1 MRTLF
6 TSSRSA
12 GLRWLAVLL
21 LLCVATPSVQDLIAD
36 VTNWAD
42 GDCCSDECEE
52 SGAPCTQQ
60 CMHCVCGPR
69 LVAVA
74 AQSLIV
80 LAPPLDVSAST
91 TSRLELQ
98 LSGHRDP
105 PFRPPVS

>member
-1 MRTLF
+1 MRALLTALKS
-6 TSSRSA
+6 T
-12 GLRWLAVLL
+12 GLRWLTVL
-21 LLCVATPSVQDLIAD
+21 LLCVAAPSVQDIIAD
-36 VTNWAD
+36 VANWAD

-69 LVAVA
+69 VVA
-74 AQSLIV
+74 ATSQSFIV
-80 LAPPLDVSAST
+80 LSPPLGVSART
-91 TSRLELQ
+91 TRPLELQ

>member
-1 MRTLF
+1 MRTPF
-6 TSSRSA
+6 TALKST

-21 LLCVATPSVQDLIAD
+21 LCVAAPSVQDIIAD
-36 VTNWAD
+36 VANWTD

-69 LVAVA
+69 VVA
-74 AQSLIV
+74 ATSQSFIML
-80 LAPPLDVSAST
+80 LPEFQVSTGT
-91 TSRLELQ
+91 TRTLELQ